1 MGSSLKTESASPPQV
16 RSLGVT
22 QMDLTVENL
31 YLKSSFLSLS
41 PSKLPKLNLML
52 KFEQE
57 QQQGVGRCSGRQAA
71 RMQALYMR

>member
-41 PSKLPKLNLML
+41 LSLQTP
-52 KFEQE
+52 
-57 QQQGVGRCSGRQAA
+57 
-71 RMQALYMR
+71 